1 MSGNKTKLWI
11 VSELYKPSNTSTAHI
26 LVQVADFLAE
36 EYDIHVIAGKSASHM
51 YGLNENNQI
60 SPAENILY
68 INSPFVRNKILRI
81 IFGLYFSIKA
91 TIYLMRLSKSGDKIL
106 AVTNPQTLILV
117 LPWFF
122 GKNLT
127 FLIHDIFP
135 DNLIKTSNG
144 IGRWLGNFLN
154 PFYNSSYRHL
164 FNAIVLGEDM
174 KQVVAQKRVKNIQII
189 RNWADEDLKIK
200 PFPKGRIKILY
211 AGNIGRLQGLH
222 DFIIWFKQL
231 DERLFELHIRGEG
244 EAKHDLICA
253 VKELGMRNVYFHGAF
268 KRNEQSDILGMCHFG
283 LVSLDNKMFGLG
295 VPSKFYNIIKSGRP
309 VLYFGPK
316 HTEVYNSVQNDSLGL
331 ILDNIFSY
339 KEFSHKMEV
348 LIQEVSPEY
357 YANIYEMKYSKE
369 AVKRQLINY
378 FRTNG

>member
-1 MSGNKTKLWI
+1 M
-11 VSELYKPSNTSTAHI
+11 
-26 LVQVADFLAE
+26 
-36 EYDIHVIAGKSASHM
+36 
-51 YGLNENNQI
+51 
-60 SPAENILY
+60 
-68 INSPFVRNKILRI
+68 
-81 IFGLYFSIKA
+81 
-91 TIYLMRLSKSGDKIL
+91 
-106 AVTNPQTLILV
+106 
-117 LPWFF
+117 
-122 GKNLT
+122 
-127 FLIHDIFP
+127 
-135 DNLIKTSNG
+135 
-144 IGRWLGNFLN
+144 
-154 PFYNSSYRHL
+154 
-164 FNAIVLGEDM
+164 
-174 KQVVAQKRVKNIQII
+174 
-189 RNWADEDLKIK
+189 
-200 PFPKGRIKILY
+200 
-211 AGNIGRLQGLH
+211 QGLH